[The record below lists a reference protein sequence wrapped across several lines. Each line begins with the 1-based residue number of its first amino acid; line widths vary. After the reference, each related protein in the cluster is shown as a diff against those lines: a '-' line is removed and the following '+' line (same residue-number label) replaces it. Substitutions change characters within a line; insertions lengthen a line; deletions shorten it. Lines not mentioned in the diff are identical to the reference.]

1 MTHSPDLRA
10 HWVAPHVLAWPGRL
24 AADHHLTLHHHVAGS
39 DAGGISPAR
48 LELTRGARLPDW
60 VHHRARHLRQANALA
75 LPERLDRTELRE
87 LVRGHLEVVVTDAQ
101 GGLVERTGVQLPGAL
116 DALFAEAAGHLPL
129 GVSWQAGHP
138 TLRLWAPTA
147 LRVTLHLFDDPQP
160 PDLRRPL
167 HGSEPVAMRRDEP
180 SGVWQVDGQ
189 PAWDRRYYL
198 YEVEVVRP
206 ATGRLETNVVG
217 DPYARSLSADSR
229 RCQLVDLAAEDLAP
243 PGWWTHPLPP
253 PTEMLPVGYE
263 LHVRDHSAHDPSVPS
278 EHLGT
283 YLAFTHPDSH
293 GMRHLRRL
301 AEAGLTH
308 VQLLPVTDFAT
319 VPERRSEQLVPHIDV
334 PHDPA
339 SERPQAL
346 VGATRSR
353 QPQAWG
359 YDPLLPGVPEGSYAT
374 EPDGTARIVE
384 LRRMVQALHDTGL
397 RVVLDVVFNHT
408 VAAGEHPW
416 SVLDRIVPG
425 YYHRL
430 TIDGALETS
439 TCCPNLAPEHRMVG
453 RYVVDT
459 VRDWARFYRIDGFR
473 FDLMGHHPRDN
484 LLAVRAALDEVAAED
499 PHRRTATDDA
509 PAILLLG
516 EGWDF
521 GEVAKGARFVQ
532 ATQRE
537 LAGTGIATF
546 DDRLRNGVR
555 GGGPGHDPRAQG
567 WATGLATV
575 PNQSET
581 SDAATVWRRAILQ
594 QRWVQI
600 GMAGGLADLE
610 LPMAAGQVRRGDE
623 IHFGSAP
630 AGYTRDPVDHVV
642 CVSVHDDETLF
653 DAIALKAPA
662 ELPTDTLVRM
672 HQVALAVAV
681 LSLGPVLL
689 HAGCEL
695 LRSKSLDRDSYASG
709 DWFNRLDWT
718 RNSHNLGIGLPPAEK
733 NGERWPMLRTVLRQR
748 TPPVRHHLDATLAHL
763 TELLR
768 IRRDA
773 HVYTLRTGA
782 QIRRRV
788 RFPLVDGLEVPGLIV
803 LELAGLGDPDLLVVA
818 NARPYPAGVQV
829 PSPADRWALHPVQQ
843 VSHDPHVRTTTVV
856 DGRAHVTPWT
866 VAVLRDATVPAD

>member
-1 MTHSPDLRA
+1 MSRPPDLRA
-10 HWVAPHVLAWPGRL
+10 HWVATHVLAWPGPL
-24 AADHHLTLHHHVAGS
+24 AADHRIALHHRPADP
-39 DAGGISPAR
+39 DAGEHLPSR
-48 LELTRGARLPDW
+48 FELGRGARLPRW
-60 VHHRARHLRQANALA
+60 VRHRARHLRHATALA
-75 LPERLDRTELRE
+75 LPESYRPQVFRE
-87 LVRGHLEVVVTDAQ
+87 VVRGHLEVVVTDAT
-101 GGLVERTGVQLPGAL
+101 GGLVDRTGVQLPGAL
-116 DALFAEAAGHLPL
+116 DDLFAKAAGRVPL
-129 GVSWQAGHP
+129 GVRWRAGRP

-160 PDLRRPL
+160 TDLRRPL
-167 HGSEPVAMRRDEP
+167 EGSERVVMRRDEL
-180 SGVWQVDGQ
+180 SGVWRVRGQ
-189 PAWDRRYYL
+189 PDWDRRYYL
-198 YEVEVVRP
+198 YEVVVVRP
-206 ATGRLETNVVG
+206 ATGKLETNVVV

-229 RCQLVDLAAEDLAP
+229 RSQLVDLAAEDLAP

-253 PTEMLPVGYE
+253 PSPMLPVGYE
-263 LHVRDHSAHDPSVPS
+263 LHVRDHSAHDPSVPP

-293 GMRHLRRL
+293 GMRHLRHL
-301 AEAGLTH
+301 ARAGVTH

-319 VPERRSEQLVPHIDV
+319 VPERRSEQLQPHID
-334 PHDPA
+334 PPRDPA
-339 SERPQAL
+339 SELPQAI
-346 VGATRSR
+346 VGETRSR
-353 QPQAWG
+353 QPHAWG
-359 YDPLLPGVPEGSYAT
+359 YDPLVPGVPEGSYAT

-384 LRRMVQALHDTGL
+384 LRRMVQALHETGL

-416 SVLDRIVPG
+416 SVLDRVVPG

-430 TIDGALETS
+430 GIDGALETS

-459 VRDWARFYRIDGFR
+459 VRDWARWYRVDGFR

-484 LLAVRAALDEVAAED
+484 LVAVRAALDEVAAND
-499 PHRRTATDDA
+499 PQRQAGTDGD

-521 GEVAKGARFVQ
+521 GEVAGGARFVQ

-555 GGGPGHDPRAQG
+555 GGGPGDDPRAQG
-567 WATGLATV
+567 WATGLATA
-575 PNQSET
+575 PNQAATAET
-581 SDAATVWRRAILQ
+581 ATVWRRAILH

-610 LPMAAGQVRRGDE
+610 LPMAAGQVRRSDE

-653 DAIALKAPA
+653 DAIVLKAPA

-672 HQVALAVAV
+672 HHVAMAVAV

-718 RNSHNLGIGLPPAEK
+718 RQSHNLGVGLPPVEK
-733 NGERWPMLRTVLRQR
+733 NGERWPLLRTLLRQR
-748 TPPVRHHLDATLAHL
+748 SRPARHHLDATVAHL
-763 TELLR
+763 TELLA
-768 IRRDA
+768 IRRGA
-773 HVYTLRTGA
+773 RIFTLRTGE
-782 QIRRRV
+782 QVRERV
-788 RFPLVDGLEVPGLIV
+788 RFHLVDGLEVPGLIV
-803 LELAGLGDPDLLVVA
+803 LEYAGVDDPGLLIVA
-818 NARPYPAGVQV
+818 NARPYPARVTI
-829 PSPADRWALHPVQQ
+829 PAPTDRWSLHPVQQ
-843 VSHDPHVRTTTVV
+843 ASHDPQVRATTVEDARV
-856 DGRAHVTPWT
+856 QVAPWT
-866 VAVLRDATVPAD
+866 VAVLRDTTVPPG